1 MKDQDITWLNE
12 RPHIFGNVK
21 LTREETQRIYDIYN
35 SITGENKKTSS
46 CGRCVYNVKKRV
58 LVEYERIQNLQG

>member
-1 MKDQDITWLNE
+1 MDIQTRMKDQDITWLNE

-35 SITGENKKTSS
+35 SITGENKK
-46 CGRCVYNVKKRV
+46 NK
-58 LVEYERIQNLQG
+58 